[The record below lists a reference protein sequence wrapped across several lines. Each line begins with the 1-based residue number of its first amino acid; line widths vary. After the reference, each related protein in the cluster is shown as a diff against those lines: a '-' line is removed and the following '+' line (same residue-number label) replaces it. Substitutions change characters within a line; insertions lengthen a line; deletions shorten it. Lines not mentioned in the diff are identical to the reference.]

1 MKLYYVGVLD
11 NTKQP
16 ALQLCAAH
24 ELSDFSRFTRNE
36 YGNFMTMISKTV
48 AERTGP
54 GQRQSVEEQDYV
66 VHCYAR
72 SEGVAGVVITKD
84 YPHLAAH
91 SVLSKLMDQF
101 LSEVTLDTIKAAEN
115 DGDVSF
121 PALQDY
127 LNNYQDA
134 NEASSIAK
142 IQQELD
148 DTKIVLHKAIDSVLQ
163 RGEKLDDL
171 VAKSSDLSAQ
181 SKMFYKSAKK
191 QNSCCILM

>member
-11 NTKQP
+11 NTKKP

-48 AERTGP
+48 AERTAA

-84 YPHLAAH
+84 YPNLAAH

-101 LSEVTLDTIKAAEN
+101 LSEVPLATIRAASK
-115 DGDVSF
+115 DGAVSF
-121 PALQDY
+121 PALQEY

-134 NEASSIAK
+134 NQASSIAK

-148 DTKIVLHKAIDSVLQ
+148 ETKIVLHKAIDSVLQ

-181 SKMFYKSAKK
+181 SKMFYTSAKK
-191 QNSCCILM
+191 QNSCCIVM

>member
-1 MKLYYVGVLD
+1 MKVYYIGVLN
-11 NTKQP
+11 NTQKP
-16 ALQLCAAH
+16 ALQLCAEY
-24 ELSDFSRFTRNE
+24 ELSEFSRFTRDQ

-48 AERTGP
+48 AERTKP

-66 VHCYAR
+66 IHCYGR
-72 SEGVAGVVITKD
+72 SEGVAGVIITKE
-84 YPHLAAH
+84 YPNLAAH

-101 LSEVTLDTIKAAEN
+101 LAEKPVATIKAATTDN
-115 DGDVSF
+115 SLPF
-121 PALQDY
+121 PALKEY
-127 LNNYQDA
+127 ITKYQDA
-134 NEASSIAK
+134 NNASSIAK

-148 DTKIVLHKAIDSVLQ
+148 ETKIVLHKAIDSVLQ

-191 QNSCCILM
+191 QNSCCVVM

>member
-1 MKLYYVGVLD
+1 MKLYHVGVFD
-11 NTKQP
+11 NTKKP
-16 ALQLCAAH
+16 ALQLCAAQ
-24 ELSDFSRFTRNE
+24 ELSEFSRFTRGE

-84 YPHLAAH
+84 YPTIAAH

-101 LSEVTLDTIKAAEN
+101 LSEVSLATIRAATK

-121 PALQDY
+121 PAINDFI
-127 LNNYQDA
+127 NNYQDA
-134 NEASSIAK
+134 NQANSIAK

-148 DTKIVLHKAIDSVLQ
+148 ETKIVLHKAIDSVLQ

-191 QNSCCILM
+191 QNSCCLVM